1 MSVSATHYA
10 VRWEAGVWTEPET
23 TVMARLKGSRV
34 LIRMSERVFFNKNT
48 RKGFYLFEQQCLN
61 MRSFRIIGKFLIPT
75 GTQALLEW
83 DSDTDSNWD
92 NKKNGKDEKEKRGIG
107 QKESKVNKI
116 SGYALEKATT
126 VGLSPE
132 TQGECVCITSENS
145 APDIQ
150 KSSHDFVCG

>member
-1 MSVSATHYA
+1 MLPLDCFTTPPLWGQGAVRNDISKDAGRLQKKQLSQLLSVSVSATHYA

-92 NKKNGKDEKEKRGIG
+92 NKQNGKDEKDREEQDK
-107 QKESKVNKI
+107 
-116 SGYALEKATT
+116 
-126 VGLSPE
+126 
-132 TQGECVCITSENS
+132 
-145 APDIQ
+145 
-150 KSSHDFVCG
+150 KS